1 MNKFSNF
8 LVPHEIKNFKKYN
21 QDLITSLMRQDIENM
36 ILSQNDND
44 YFDLVVFKTKHS
56 IKDITIIVDMC
67 KKIQEE
73 LHELNWKTKLLYGD
87 TALYVYCK
95 DSKPFTLNWCTNENT
110 ETFS

>member
-8 LVPHEIKNFKKYN
+8 LVPCEIKNFEKYS
-21 QDLITSLMRQDIENM
+21 QDIISSLMRQDIENM

-56 IKDITIIVDMC
+56 VKDMSIVIKMC

-73 LHELNWKTKLLYGD
+73 LHVLDWKTKLMYGD
-87 TALYVYCK
+87 TALYVYC
-95 DSKPFTLNWCTNENT
+95 DNSKPFTLNWCSENM